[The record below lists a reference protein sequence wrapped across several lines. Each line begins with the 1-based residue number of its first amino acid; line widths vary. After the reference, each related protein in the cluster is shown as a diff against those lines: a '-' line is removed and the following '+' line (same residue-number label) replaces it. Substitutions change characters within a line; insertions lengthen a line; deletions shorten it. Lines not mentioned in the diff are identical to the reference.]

1 MVGAGAAGTTTAASL
16 RSAGYQGPLTVL
28 GAEGREPYNRTA
40 VSKGLLLGHLD
51 DAQVLLPERA
61 TPGVEWLLG
70 DAAAGLDLADRTLQL
85 RSGRILPFRALVI
98 APGTTPRTLPASVAS
113 GHELLLPLHT
123 PRDAERLRHLATRK
137 ADSEIAVLGAGL
149 VGSEAASAL
158 TALRARV
165 HLVAR
170 SPVPMRST
178 LGLSAA
184 SWVARTHA
192 RILDSCSSSGVLG
205 VKASNGRLALR
216 LGDGTDRVVDA
227 AVTCLGTNRAVG
239 WLAGTP
245 LDSPD
250 GIAVDPFL
258 RVLGMTG
265 VYAAGDV
272 VRHPRGDEAPW
283 AGGHWS
289 LSVAQARH
297 LAGTVLHDLGVAG
310 PGIEPFHETS
320 SYTTHIHGTKV
331 TVIGNPSAHHRE
343 QVVDGDPASDAF
355 TTVLLDAGDVVRAVV
370 GVGPALSALRLR
382 QAVGRPLS
390 DATLPG

>member
-16 RSAGYQGPLTVL
+16 RSAGYAGPLTVV

-40 VSKGLLLGHLD
+40 VSKGLLMGHLD
-51 DAQVLLPERA
+51 DAQVLLPERE

-70 DAAAGLDLADRTLQL
+70 DAAAGLTRAARTVHL
-85 RSGRILPFRALVI
+85 RSGRTLPFRVLVI
-98 APGTTPRTLPASVAS
+98 APGAMPRTLPVDGARGS
-113 GHELLLPLHT
+113 ELLLPLHT
-123 PRDAERLRHLATRK
+123 PRDAERLRHHAMRRP
-137 ADSEIAVLGAGL
+137 DSEIAVLGAGL

-158 TALRARV
+158 IAMGARV

-170 SPVPMRST
+170 SQVPMRST

-184 SWVARTHA
+184 SWVERSHA
-192 RILDSCSSSGVLG
+192 RILDSCSSSGVFA
-205 VKASNGRLALR
+205 VKATNGRLALR

-227 AVTCLGTNRAVG
+227 AVTCLGTQRAVG
-239 WLAGTP
+239 WLAGTA

-258 RVLGMTG
+258 RVQGMAG

-272 VRHPRGDEAPW
+272 VRNPRGDEAPW

-289 LSVAQARH
+289 LSVAQARR
-297 LAGTVLHDLGVAG
+297 LAGTVLHDLGFPAAA
-310 PGIEPFHETS
+310 IEPFHETS
-320 SYTTHIHGTKV
+320 NYSTHIHGTKV

-343 QVVDGDPASDAF
+343 QVVDGDPGSDAF

-370 GVGPALSALRLR
+370 GVGPALAALRLR